1 MKFAFSTVGC
11 PDYQWSDV
19 YSMAKDL
26 GYDGIEVRGLGR
38 EFSTFN
44 MQPFSEGEVGLTVK
58 KLAELRLSIPCLS
71 SGCVLKFADKREENL
86 AQLKDY
92 IHLAQKLNCPYVRV
106 MGDYGA
112 APDGDVDDEVV
123 ASQLREL
130 RDGAEF
136 IPLRHQPVDRLQRA
150 RDRMRG
156 QIVHQD
162 DPAVMRLG

>member
-92 IHLAQKLNCPYVRV
+92 IHLAQKLNCL
-106 MGDYGA
+106 A
-112 APDGDVDDEVV
+112 A
-123 ASQLREL
+123 A
-130 RDGAEF
+130 
-136 IPLRHQPVDRLQRA
+136 RA
-150 RDRMRG
+150 
-156 QIVHQD
+156 
-162 DPAVMRLG
+162 DPAGGGMRRDAAAGNQRRVCRHRAPARFAHRSCVR

>member
-156 QIVHQD
+156 QIVH
-162 DPAVMRLG
+162 